1 MLGLNNQE
9 GAGAFIYLLFK
20 WRPLSG
26 QVTISNILLPSPC
39 RQRKHFSDPNT
50 HQPPATSPTTNEL
63 FLVSFIILQ
72 LSFFDAFL
80 VLVPPSRLLC
90 IYLNVALSEV
100 SKSSFCVDKYVG
112 CLLLDDVVL

>member
-26 QVTISNILLPSPC
+26 QVTISNILLLPAGKENISVNQTPTPPHHPQ
-39 RQRKHFSDPNT
+39 QRMNWFY
-50 HQPPATSPTTNEL
+50 
-63 FLVSFIILQ
+63 FCFIILQ

-100 SKSSFCVDKYVG
+100 SKSSFCVGKYVG